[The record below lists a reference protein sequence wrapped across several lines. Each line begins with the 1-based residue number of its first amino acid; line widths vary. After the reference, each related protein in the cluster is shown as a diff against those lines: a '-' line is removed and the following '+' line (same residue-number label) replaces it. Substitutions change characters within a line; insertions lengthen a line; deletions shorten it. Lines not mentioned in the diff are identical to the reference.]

1 MIPMLYVVFQTMR
14 ERVKAGLGTRS
25 ATQDK
30 GLELKVPGE

>member
-1 MIPMLYVVFQTMR
+1 MW

-30 GLELKVPGE
+30 SLELKVPGE